1 MKYNKE
7 YYEKNKERISEN
19 QKRYRLKHRE
29 EIALKQKK
37 RYLKHRE
44 KCLTQFREMAI
55 SHGLEGYRGFILDR
69 LDERK
74 LPMFD
79 DILINREIAEIEVR
93 IKFRGLEEE

>member
-7 YYEKNKERISEN
+7 YYKKNKERIREN
-19 QKRYRLKHRE
+19 QKRYRLKHQE
-29 EIALKQKK
+29 EFKAKQKEN
-37 RYLKHRE
+37 YLKHHEERLAQMRKRNISLGSEGWRE
-44 KCLTQFREMAI
+44 
-55 SHGLEGYRGFILDR
+55 FIIDR